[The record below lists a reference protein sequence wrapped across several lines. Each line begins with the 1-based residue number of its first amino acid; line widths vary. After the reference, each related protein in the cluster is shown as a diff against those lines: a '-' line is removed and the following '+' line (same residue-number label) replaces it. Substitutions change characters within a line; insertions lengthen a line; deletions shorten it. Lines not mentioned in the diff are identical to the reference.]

1 MQQIPETSNQ
11 QTINISNILNSI
23 NRRVKVLEERNSN
36 IQRKT
41 AVIEDNM
48 INKNKEISEDIK
60 KINSEVR
67 QLKKDF
73 DDVKESIKLLVREL
87 HSMAKKEDV
96 DVIKQYLDLWNPMN
110 FVTNKELDKAVKRII
125 GEK

>member
-1 MQQIPETSNQ
+1 
-11 QTINISNILNSI
+11 
-23 NRRVKVLEERNSN
+23 
-36 IQRKT
+36 
-41 AVIEDNM
+41 M

-73 DDVKESIKLLVREL
+73 DDVKESIKLLVGEL

-96 DVIKQYLDLWNPMN
+96 DVIKKYLDLWNPMN
-110 FVTNKELDKAVKRII
+110 FVTSKELDKAVKRII
-125 GEK
+125 SEK